1 LSGKPQKIQSRGSAG
16 LDSPTELPRQ
26 SPRNLVNIRTQ
37 VLIEEFA
44 EARIV
49 VDAANDLANLAAFFQ
64 PVERGINSGAASEVQ
79 KVA

>member
-1 LSGKPQKIQSRGSAG
+1 M
-16 LDSPTELPRQ
+16 
-26 SPRNLVNIRTQ
+26 
-37 VLIEEFA
+37 LIEEFA

-49 VDAANDLANLAAFFQ
+49 VDAANDPTNLAALLQ

>member
-1 LSGKPQKIQSRGSAG
+1 M
-16 LDSPTELPRQ
+16 
-26 SPRNLVNIRTQ
+26 
-37 VLIEEFA
+37 LIEEFA